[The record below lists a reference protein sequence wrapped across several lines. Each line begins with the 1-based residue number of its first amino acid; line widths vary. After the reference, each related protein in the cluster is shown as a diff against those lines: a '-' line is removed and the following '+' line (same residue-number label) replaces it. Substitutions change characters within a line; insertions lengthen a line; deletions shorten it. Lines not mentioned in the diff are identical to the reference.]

1 MVNQWSTTL
10 VALIA
15 VLPLLVGCG
24 SSKGPANN
32 GLSEA
37 ELAKVMEAD
46 KEAAAKAPAPEVT
59 AKKLIESLTAD
70 PAAGASASKAIFA
83 RPQIVTGVV
92 VDRSPEGSGTPFLT
106 LDGGSQDD
114 KAHKLKFNFD
124 QGRKED
130 IAAVKVGDNVRLIG
144 SSDGEIKEGTLEFKE
159 CVYYPQGPAMPA
171 GSGGPPPI
179 PQSK

>member
-1 MVNQWSTTL
+1 MVHQWSITL
-10 VALIA
+10 AAFIA
-15 VLPLLVGCG
+15 VLPFLVGCG

-70 PAAGASASKAIFA
+70 PAAKESGSKAIYA

-92 VDRSPEGSGTPFLT
+92 VDRNPEGSDSFFLT
-106 LDGGSQDD
+106 LDGGTQDD
-114 KAHKLKFNFD
+114 KTYKLKFNFD
-124 QGRKED
+124 QSRKED
-130 IAAVKVGDNVRLIG
+130 IAAVKVGDSVRLIG
-144 SSDGEIKEGTLEFKE
+144 SIDGELKQSTLEFKD